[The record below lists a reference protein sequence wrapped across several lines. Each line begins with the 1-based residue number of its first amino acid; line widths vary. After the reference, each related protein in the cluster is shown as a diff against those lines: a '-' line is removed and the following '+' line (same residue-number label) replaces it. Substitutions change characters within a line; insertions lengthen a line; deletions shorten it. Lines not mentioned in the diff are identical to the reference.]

1 MKDYDEEVLVKK
13 FNGTN
18 FINHLPSEK
27 NYLYELVL
35 KTMRAY
41 HGTRSK
47 SHELHNLMQDIQF
60 LFERGFYDV
69 AMKRVKKAKKIAY
82 DFDRHGELLDLI
94 SWHRKLLKYIETPDL
109 LQKNKELQEERN
121 GVAATFQNE
130 NEILNLYEHIF
141 LLLKENNKKHQKEN
155 KDLLKKLNQHPAL
168 VDTDRIKSFI
178 AKHFYFISKGLL
190 TFHIGEFV
198 ASNDYL
204 RQGVLLWE
212 SRPDRIPENLDRY
225 KSALQNYAIYAIA
238 GGNDFNHA
246 EVFQKLKTLPS
257 NGIKEEANNFQRI
270 YALELYYYINEADFT
285 NASKAVMDNE
295 ERLEKYEDLIDRSGL
310 VALYFNVASMFFVTQ
325 DFKKCIKWLHRIQN
339 LKTDVREDIK
349 HFAMILELIIH
360 YETTPTVVEN
370 FYRNTSRH
378 LNKHGSP
385 NEFEITLLKYLKKM
399 IAISGTDN
407 DEVNRLLRKLQA
419 SLSDLETKE
428 EKFIGMEELSCW
440 IESKLRR
447 LSMHDILK
455 ERVKLRKKL
464 ASTT

>member
-1 MKDYDEEVLVKK
+1 
-13 FNGTN
+13 
-18 FINHLPSEK
+18 
-27 NYLYELVL
+27 
-35 KTMRAY
+35 
-41 HGTRSK
+41 
-47 SHELHNLMQDIQF
+47 
-60 LFERGFYDV
+60 
-69 AMKRVKKAKKIAY
+69 
-82 DFDRHGELLDLI
+82 
-94 SWHRKLLKYIETPDL
+94 
-109 LQKNKELQEERN
+109 
-121 GVAATFQNE
+121 
-130 NEILNLYEHIF
+130 
-141 LLLKENNKKHQKEN
+141 
-155 KDLLKKLNQHPAL
+155 
-168 VDTDRIKSFI
+168 
-178 AKHFYFISKGLL
+178 
-190 TFHIGEFV
+190 
-198 ASNDYL
+198 
-204 RQGVLLWE
+204 
-212 SRPDRIPENLDRY
+212 
-225 KSALQNYAIYAIA
+225 
-238 GGNDFNHA
+238 
-246 EVFQKLKTLPS
+246 
-257 NGIKEEANNFQRI
+257 
-270 YALELYYYINEADFT
+270 
-285 NASKAVMDNE
+285 MDNE